1 LRKDAFEAASFFSRW
16 LQRRADTA
24 DGPAVLA
31 YNPARCLVFFNF
43 DRRKSDIGH
52 VNVRAMSKPEDYEKR
67 HKDGT
72 LWARGQTLNGEP
84 TGYWEW
90 FRKDG
95 TKLRSG
101 HFENGE
107 QVGEW
112 TTYDRAGEVYKVTTM
127 KRKKP
132 TASS

>member
-1 LRKDAFEAASFFSRW
+1 M
-16 LQRRADTA
+16 
-24 DGPAVLA
+24 PAKR
-31 YNPARCLVFFNF
+31 PAP
-43 DRRKSDIGH
+43 KKH
-52 VNVRAMSKPEDYEKR
+52 AHY

-72 LWARGQTLNGEP
+72 LWATGQTIDGVP

-101 HFENGE
+101 YIENGE

-112 TTYDRAGEVYKVTTM
+112 TTYDRKGEVYKVTTM
-127 KRKKP
+127 KPKSKKRGK
-132 TASS
+132 